1 MLLLSICWFCYA
13 GKLML
18 MVAIIGSSSMSQR
31 LLQHIQGYCDD
42 PQLFKQQKV
51 QSLWSGYGEVARY
64 YSPRR
69 GNTVIVKQV
78 NPRPS
83 TPHPRGWHSSTGHQ
97 RKLTSYVMEGNFYHS
112 FARQCNRQ
120 CKVPD
125 LIAFCGGEDAVNN
138 GQQILVMEDLHSS
151 GFTQTPDYGGLV
163 EIKLGIRWLAHF
175 HGRFLAIDAPTLWP
189 IGSYWHLGTRQD
201 EYARMPDGALKSAAP
216 RLDQLL
222 NRATHQTLIHGD
234 AKLANFCFTPPR
246 DDIAAVDFQYV
257 GKGVGV
263 KDLMYFLGSCLN
275 ETQLFT
281 HYETLLT
288 LYFSHL
294 RRAVNTYQVDYPFVE
309 LEQQWRALCPVA
321 WADFQRF
328 LQGWSPG
335 HNKINLF
342 MAQQTRQALATFC

>member
-1 MLLLSICWFCYA
+1 M
-13 GKLML
+13 GKP
-18 MVAIIGSSSMSQR
+18 V
-31 LLQHIQGYCDD
+31 LQHIQRYCDD
-42 PQLFKQQKV
+42 PQLYKQQTV

-64 YSPRR
+64 YSPRL
-69 GNTVIVKQV
+69 GKTLIVKQV
-78 NPRPS
+78 TPQAS

-97 RKLTSYVMEGNFYHS
+97 RKLTSYVMEANFYQS
-112 FARQCNRQ
+112 FASQCNSQ

-125 LIAFCGGEDAVNN
+125 LIAFCGGEDAINN
-138 GQQILVMEDLHSS
+138 EQQILVMEDLVSS
-151 GFTQTPDYGGLV
+151 GFTQTLTHGGPG

-201 EYARMPDGALKSAAP
+201 EYAVMPDGALKSAAP

-234 AKLANFCFTPPR
+234 AKLANFCFTPQR
-246 DDIAAVDFQYV
+246 DDITAVDFQYV

-281 HYETLLT
+281 HYASLLD
-288 LYFSHL
+288 LYFSQL
-294 RRAVNTYQVDYPFVE
+294 KRAISTYHVDYPFAE
-309 LEQQWRALCPVA
+309 LEQQWRALSPVA

-342 MAQQTRQALATFC
+342 MEQQTRLALVTPG

>member
-1 MLLLSICWFCYA
+1 M
-13 GKLML
+13 GKL
-18 MVAIIGSSSMSQR
+18 V
-31 LLQHIQGYCDD
+31 LQHIQRYCDD
-42 PQLFKQQKV
+42 PQLFKQETV

-64 YSPRR
+64 HSPRL
-69 GNTVIVKQV
+69 GKTVIVKQV
-78 NPRPS
+78 PPQAS

-97 RKLTSYVMEGNFYHS
+97 RKLTSYRMEANFYRS
-112 FARQCNRQ
+112 FASQCNSQ

-125 LIAFCGGEDAVNN
+125 LIAFSGGEGAVHND
-138 GQQILVMEDLHSS
+138 QQILVMEDLHSS
-151 GFTQTPDYGGLV
+151 GFTQSLSTAGPG

-175 HGRFLAIDAPTLWP
+175 HGRFLSIDAPTLWP
-189 IGSYWHLGTRQD
+189 MGSYWHLGTRQD
-201 EYARMPDGALKSAAP
+201 EYERMAGGALKSAAP

-222 NRATHQTLIHGD
+222 NRATHQSVIHGD
-234 AKLANFCFTPPR
+234 AKLANFCFTPQCG
-246 DDIAAVDFQYV
+246 DIAAVDFQYV

-281 HYETLLT
+281 HYESLLD
-288 LYFSHL
+288 LYFGQL
-294 RRAVNTYQVDYPFVE
+294 QRAVSRYQVDYPFAE

-335 HNKINLF
+335 HQKINLF
-342 MAQQTRQALATFC
+342 MEQQTRLALEPLVSNENRHL